1 MQDDRLAGLFLHL
14 RGGVWSMRAA
24 KGGYGSLNE
33 DPGTM
38 PGQGEGIGTEAP
50 YIARTR
56 GALRNLKAVAA
67 SQ

>member
-1 MQDDRLAGLFLHL
+1 
-14 RGGVWSMRAA
+14 MRAA